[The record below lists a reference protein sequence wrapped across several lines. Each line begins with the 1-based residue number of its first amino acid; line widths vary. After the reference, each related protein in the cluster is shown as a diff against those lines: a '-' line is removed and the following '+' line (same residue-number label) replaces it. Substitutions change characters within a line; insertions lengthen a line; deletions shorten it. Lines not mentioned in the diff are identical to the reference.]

1 MPRDDYFAIVYRIL
15 RYLYERF
22 QTGKAPDMDKFNAE
36 AFDVDPGYWAN
47 ILESLYDDGYVKNLT
62 LVPRMGGAP
71 GIRADN
77 LKITSLGIE
86 YLKDDVNMENA
97 RELLKRD

>member
-1 MPRDDYFAIVYRIL
+1 MEREKGIL
-15 RYLYERF
+15 DGEITAEEFLKQLDEI
-22 QTGKAPDMDKFNAE
+22 DKQHKKTKRK
-36 AFDVDPGYWAN
+36 
-47 ILESLYDDGYVKNLT
+47 SM
-62 LVPRMGGAP
+62 PRMGGAP